1 MKVRSHA
8 PRQFPAV
15 KGSFTT
21 VNVSL
26 QPHLLLKE
34 MSSHSLCSGHAF
46 LLFMSLYT
54 YNTEHLRL
62 SCTFVVDT
70 LLKFPTLF
78 NKILTYTN
86 IPCVNTF
93 NSFGISDDHW
103 TDFLCCRCC
112 FSVLS
117 TFVASFCGAQVVLCA
132 RLLLVDATRPR
143 IILNSTPIHF
153 VLSFCLHVRKRSVYR
168 FQWDI

>member
-1 MKVRSHA
+1 MLCRFSSK
-8 PRQFPAV
+8 
-15 KGSFTT
+15 SFSSVADLSNKLETLF
-21 VNVSL
+21 SFFSAL
-26 QPHLLLKE
+26 
-34 MSSHSLCSGHAF
+34 SHSNKLSELHF
-46 LLFMSLYT
+46 LKGDL
-54 YNTEHLRL
+54 E
-62 SCTFVVDT
+62 
-70 LLKFPTLF
+70 
-78 NKILTYTN
+78 
-86 IPCVNTF
+86 

-153 VLSFCLHVRKRSVYR
+153 VLSCCLHVRKRSVYR
-168 FQWDI
+168 FQWDIQINSPAV

>member
-26 QPHLLLKE
+26 QPHLLLKK
-34 MSSHSLCSGHAF
+34 MSSRSLCSGHAF

-78 NKILTYTN
+78 NKILTYNN

-93 NSFGISDDHW
+93 
-103 TDFLCCRCC
+103 R
-112 FSVLS
+112 
-117 TFVASFCGAQVVLCA
+117 
-132 RLLLVDATRPR
+132 RLLVSGQDWAHKSVIFRLVLAISRTETGITASYVEITSSSFVNTL
-143 IILNSTPIHF
+143 IILRVAQIE
-153 VLSFCLHVRKRSVYR
+153 
-168 FQWDI
+168 